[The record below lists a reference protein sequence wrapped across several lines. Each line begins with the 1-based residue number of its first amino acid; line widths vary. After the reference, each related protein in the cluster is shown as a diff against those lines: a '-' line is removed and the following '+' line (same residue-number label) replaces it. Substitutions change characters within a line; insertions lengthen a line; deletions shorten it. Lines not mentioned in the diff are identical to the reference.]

1 MDHPISKPRT
11 IIWLGFGL
19 AAVVLAVL
27 FLLATFNL
35 RPVPSKALPVYG
47 QIADFNLTNQ
57 DGQAVSLANLKGH
70 VWVADVIFTRCPG
83 PCLKMSRQMHELQ
96 QRLAQNTQVR
106 LVTVTTDPEF
116 DTAPVLKTYAGR
128 FAADPNRWWFLT
140 GARKEINALVGGS
153 LKLTALAK
161 SAEERQSPAD
171 LFIHSTIFV
180 MVDKHGQLRDII
192 ETTGEGV
199 QPQQVQAQLLAG
211 ILQLER
217 ES

>member
-1 MDHPISKPRT
+1 MDQPISKPRA
-11 IIWLGFGL
+11 IIWFGFGL
-19 AAVVLAVL
+19 AALVLAGL
-27 FLLATFNL
+27 FMVITFNP
-35 RPVPSKALPVYG
+35 RPVRSKALPVYG

-140 GARKEINALVGGS
+140 GASKEITALVGGS

-180 MVDKHGQLRDII
+180 MVDKHGQLREII